1 MRGRVKNDLM
11 EYMEKKFLKN
21 MLAGLVLPAIA
32 AVTGCSESQLVPDK
46 EETSPVNFR
55 LRPSAMAGDASEDS
69 RINDVTAFRFED
81 GLLME
86 TLRLQPPDVS
96 GTCSFETE
104 RMSGILY
111 VIANASSIEAAG
123 DLVPGKSTL
132 ADFLR
137 MEASAAEMTAD
148 GLTMTGK
155 TVLGQAAGTVTD
167 VQMTRSVARLDISSE
182 EKDVSVHRVILRGL
196 RDSGRVNP
204 QEAVSPDSGMPVSG
218 ADRQKR
224 SLTSTGTELV
234 TDFSDSPLSNGH
246 RTLAYVPEQDG
257 VAVSAEVTATF
268 GGALHRLTAE
278 LPAKISRN
286 TVYTLAVYGNGTGIS
301 VSVLDGDWETG
312 DSSDSSPSLKGL
324 VDVDKSVFGDGVRVN
339 ATRDTVFVG
348 HLQNDFVLSL
358 LAEPSAEVTVD
369 GRVRG
374 VEISWKSPDGKA
386 LVPAATVSV
395 SSALRMPGRVA
406 ERIHLDVREGNV
418 HSGRVVLVFGA
429 NPVKIDGIL
438 RFDDDGI
445 CDFGRYVDGELAVI
459 SLPEGRELSLE
470 FGAGEASWM
479 KAEEVPADA
488 EMCKSGEGKSYRL
501 LGGWKPNDPNA
512 DGRVQEGILVISD
525 PDGSDRETYAV
536 RRLNWGLPVV
546 KMGETWW
553 CRYNLRGNVRDFE
566 DQITNRMDPAPSGG
580 LYEML
585 SSVPED
591 ELLELMGEQYQAGN
605 PDGLPLS
612 HDGTAFFHNG
622 MKSQAMNF
630 GLLDPEEMAPD
641 GYRIPDYDDYAFFSA
656 SDNFNVGGIGERSF
670 NNMSGRRL
678 NVRIAE
684 REVNFLGHRYGTVSF
699 YDFEH
704 EGNHWTLF
712 GLGHQWNTE
721 PGKIAVKTLLLATYG
736 NSGRTW
742 VMEGYASSDRPGQN
756 WIKFAENN
764 SVKTR
769 MIRCVK
775 TPVEYIYE

>member
-1 MRGRVKNDLM
+1 
-11 EYMEKKFLKN
+11 MEKKILKN
-21 MLAGLVLPAIA
+21 MLVGLVLPAFA
-32 AVTGCSESQLVPDK
+32 AMTGCSDRQLATDA
-46 EETSPVNFR
+46 EGISPVKFR
-55 LRPSAMAGDASEDS
+55 FRTSAMTGDASEDS
-69 RINDVTAFRFED
+69 RINDVTACRFED
-81 GLLME
+81 GMLME
-86 TLRLQPPDVS
+86 ILRLQPPDAS
-96 GTCSFETE
+96 GICSFETE
-104 RMSGILY
+104 RMSGILH
-111 VIANASSIEAAG
+111 VIANASSLEAAG
-123 DLVPGKSTL
+123 DLEPGKTTL

-137 MEASAAEMTAD
+137 MEASADEMTAD

-182 EKDVSVHRVILRGL
+182 EKDVHVHSVVVRGL
-196 RDSGRVNP
+196 RNSGPVNP
-204 QEAVSPDSGMPVSG
+204 QESVSPDGGVPVCDSDKQEEG
-218 ADRQKR
+218 GWAF
-224 SLTSTGTELV
+224 SGTEHV
-234 TDFSDSPLSNGH
+234 TDFSDSPLHNGR
-246 RTLAYVPEQDG
+246 RTLVYVPEQEDM
-257 VAVSAEVTATF
+257 VVSAEVTAAF

-278 LPAKISRN
+278 LPAKIRRN
-286 TVYTLAVYGNGTGIS
+286 TVYTLAVHGNGTGIS
-301 VSVLDGDWETG
+301 VSVLDGNWEAG

-324 VDVDKSVFGDGVRVN
+324 VDVDNSVFGDGVRVN

-348 HLQNDFVLSL
+348 YLENDFVLSL

-369 GRVRG
+369 GMVRG
-374 VEISWKSPDGKA
+374 VEIGFMPSGGKT
-386 LVPAATVSV
+386 LVPAAAVSV
-395 SSALRMPGRVA
+395 RSALRMPGRGA

-438 RFDDDGI
+438 RFDEEGI
-445 CDFGRYVDGELAVI
+445 CDFGRYVDGDLAVI

-470 FGAGEASWM
+470 FDSGEASWM
-479 KAEEVPADA
+479 KAEEVQAGTGMRKTGA
-488 EMCKSGEGKSYRL
+488 GKSYRL
-501 LGGWKPNDPNA
+501 LGGWKPNDPKA
-512 DGRVQEGILVISD
+512 DGRVQEGMLVISD

-566 DQITNRMDPAPSGG
+566 DQITNGMDPAPSGG

-591 ELLELMGEQYQAGN
+591 ELLELMGDQYQAGN
-605 PDGLPLS
+605 TDGLPLS
-612 HDGTAFFHNG
+612 HDGTAFFHAG

-630 GLLDPEEMAPD
+630 GLLDPEEMAPE
-641 GYRIPDYDDYAFFSA
+641 GYRIPDYEDYAFFSA
-656 SDNFNVGGIGERSF
+656 SNDFNIGGIGERSF
-670 NNMSGRRL
+670 NNMSGQRL

-684 REVNFLGHRYGTVSF
+684 RDVNFLGHRYGTVSF

-712 GLGHQWNTE
+712 GLGHQWNTD

>member
-1 MRGRVKNDLM
+1 
-11 EYMEKKFLKN
+11 
-21 MLAGLVLPAIA
+21 MLVGLVLPVFA
-32 AVTGCSESQLVPDK
+32 AMTGCSDRQLAADT
-46 EETSPVNFR
+46 EGTSPVKFR
-55 LRPSAMAGDASEDS
+55 FRTSAMTGDASEDS
-69 RINDVTAFRFED
+69 RVNDVTACRFED
-81 GLLME
+81 GMLME
-86 TLRLQPPDVS
+86 ILRLQPPDAS
-96 GTCSFETE
+96 GICSFETE
-104 RMSGILY
+104 RMSGILH
-111 VIANASSIEAAG
+111 VIANASFLEAAG
-123 DLVPGKSTL
+123 DLEPGKTTL

-137 MEASAAEMTAD
+137 MEASADEMTAE
-148 GLTMTGK
+148 GLTMTGR

-182 EKDVSVHRVILRGL
+182 EKDVFVHRVIVRGL
-196 RDSGRVNP
+196 HDRGPVNP
-204 QEAVSPDSGMPVSG
+204 QDSDASGDDVQVSG
-218 ADRQKR
+218 AGK
-224 SLTSTGTELV
+224 TAGMTVPAGGTEHV
-234 TDFSDSPLSNGH
+234 TDFSDSPLHNS
-246 RTLAYVPEQDG
+246 RRKLVYVPEQEG
-257 VAVSAEVTATF
+257 VAVSVEVTAAF

-278 LPAKISRN
+278 LPAKIRRN
-286 TVYTLAVYGNGTGIS
+286 TVYTLSVHGNGAGIS
-301 VSVLDGDWETG
+301 VSVIDGDWQSG

-324 VDVDKSVFGDGVRVN
+324 VDVDNSVFGDGVRVN

-348 HLQNDFVLSL
+348 HLENDFVLSL

-369 GRVRG
+369 GKVRG
-374 VEISWKSPDGKA
+374 VEISFMPSGGKT
-386 LVPAATVSV
+386 LVPAAAVSV
-395 SSALRMPGRVA
+395 RSALRMPGRGA

-438 RFDDDGI
+438 RFDDEGI
-445 CDFGRYVDGELAVI
+445 CDFGRYVEGELAVI

-470 FGAGEASWM
+470 FGSGEASWM
-479 KAEEVPADA
+479 KAEEVQAGTGMR
-488 EMCKSGEGKSYRL
+488 ETGSGKSYRL
-501 LGGWKPNDPNA
+501 LGGWKPNDPEA
-512 DGRVQEGILVISD
+512 DGRVQEGILVISA
-525 PDGSDRETYAV
+525 PDGSDRETYTV

-553 CRYNLRGNVRDFE
+553 CRYNLRGNVKDFE
-566 DQITNRMDPAPSGG
+566 DQITNGMDPAPDGG

-585 SSVPED
+585 ATLSED
-591 ELLELMGEQYQAGN
+591 ELLELMGDQYQAGN
-605 PDGLPLS
+605 HDGLPLS
-612 HDGTAFFHNG
+612 HDGTAFFHEG

-630 GLLDPEEMAPD
+630 GLLDPEEMAPE

-656 SDNFNVGGIGERSF
+656 SDNFNIGGIGERSF

-684 REVNFLGHRYGTVSF
+684 REVNFLGHEYGILSF

>member
-1 MRGRVKNDLM
+1 
-11 EYMEKKFLKN
+11 
-21 MLAGLVLPAIA
+21 MLVGLVLPVFA
-32 AVTGCSESQLVPDK
+32 AMTGCSDRQLAADT
-46 EETSPVNFR
+46 EGTSPVKFR
-55 LRPSAMAGDASEDS
+55 FRTSAMTGDASEDS
-69 RINDVTAFRFED
+69 RINDVTACRFED
-81 GLLME
+81 GMLME
-86 TLRLQPPDVS
+86 ILRLQPPDAS
-96 GTCSFETE
+96 GICSFETE
-104 RMSGILY
+104 RMSGILH
-111 VIANASSIEAAG
+111 VIANASFLEAAG
-123 DLVPGKSTL
+123 DLEPGKTTL

-137 MEASAAEMTAD
+137 MEASADEMTAD

-155 TVLGQAAGTVTD
+155 TVLGKTAGTVTD

-182 EKDVSVHRVILRGL
+182 EKDVFVHRVIVHGL
-196 RDSGRVNP
+196 HDGGPVNP
-204 QEAVSPDSGMPVSG
+204 QDSDESGDDVQVSG
-218 ADRQKR
+218 AGK
-224 SLTSTGTELV
+224 TAGMTVPAGGTEHV
-234 TDFSDSPLSNGH
+234 TDFSDSPLHNSR
-246 RTLAYVPEQDG
+246 RTLVYVPEQEG
-257 VAVSAEVTATF
+257 VAVSVEVTAAF

-278 LPAKISRN
+278 LPAKIRRN
-286 TVYTLAVYGNGTGIS
+286 TVYTLSVHGNGAGIS
-301 VSVLDGDWETG
+301 VSVIDGDWQSG

-324 VDVDKSVFGDGVRVN
+324 VDVDNSVFGDGVRVN

-348 HLQNDFVLSL
+348 HLENDFVLSL

-369 GRVRG
+369 GKVRG
-374 VEISWKSPDGKA
+374 VEISFMPSGGKT
-386 LVPAATVSV
+386 LVPAAAVSV
-395 SSALRMPGRVA
+395 RSALRMPGRGA

-438 RFDDDGI
+438 RFDDEGI
-445 CDFGRYVDGELAVI
+445 CDFGRYVEGELAVI

-470 FGAGEASWM
+470 FAGGENAWM
-479 KAEEVPADA
+479 KADEV
-488 EMCKSGEGKSYRL
+488 SGGKDVRNAGSGKSYRL
-501 LGGWKPNDPNA
+501 LGGWKPNDPEA

-566 DQITNRMDPAPSGG
+566 DQITNGMDPAPDGG

-585 SSVPED
+585 ATLSED
-591 ELLELMGEQYQAGN
+591 ELLELMGDQYQAGN
-605 PDGLPLS
+605 HDGLPLS
-612 HDGTAFFHNG
+612 HDGTAFFHEG

-630 GLLDPEEMAPD
+630 GLLDPAEMAPE

-656 SDNFNVGGIGERSF
+656 SDNFNIGGIGERSF
-670 NNMSGRRL
+670 NNMSGRRI

-684 REVNFLGHRYGTVSF
+684 REVNFLGHEYGILSF

-712 GLGHQWNTE
+712 GLGHQWNTD

>member
-1 MRGRVKNDLM
+1 M
-11 EYMEKKFLKN
+11 
-21 MLAGLVLPAIA
+21 
-32 AVTGCSESQLVPDK
+32 
-46 EETSPVNFR
+46 
-55 LRPSAMAGDASEDS
+55 
-69 RINDVTAFRFED
+69 
-81 GLLME
+81 
-86 TLRLQPPDVS
+86 
-96 GTCSFETE
+96 
-104 RMSGILY
+104 
-111 VIANASSIEAAG
+111 
-123 DLVPGKSTL
+123 
-132 ADFLR
+132 
-137 MEASAAEMTAD
+137 
-148 GLTMTGK
+148 
-155 TVLGQAAGTVTD
+155 
-167 VQMTRSVARLDISSE
+167 
-182 EKDVSVHRVILRGL
+182 
-196 RDSGRVNP
+196 
-204 QEAVSPDSGMPVSG
+204 
-218 ADRQKR
+218 
-224 SLTSTGTELV
+224 
-234 TDFSDSPLSNGH
+234 
-246 RTLAYVPEQDG
+246 
-257 VAVSAEVTATF
+257 
-268 GGALHRLTAE
+268 
-278 LPAKISRN
+278 
-286 TVYTLAVYGNGTGIS
+286 
-301 VSVLDGDWETG
+301 
-312 DSSDSSPSLKGL
+312 
-324 VDVDKSVFGDGVRVN
+324 DVDNSVFGDGVRVN

-348 HLQNDFVLSL
+348 HLENDFVLSL

-369 GRVRG
+369 GKVRG
-374 VEISWKSPDGKA
+374 VEISFMPSGGKT
-386 LVPAATVSV
+386 LVPAAAVSV
-395 SSALRMPGRVA
+395 RSALRMPGRGA

-438 RFDDDGI
+438 RFDEEGI

-470 FGAGEASWM
+470 FGSGEASWM
-479 KAEEVPADA
+479 KAEEVQAGTGMR
-488 EMCKSGEGKSYRL
+488 ETGSGKSYRL
-501 LGGWKPNDPNA
+501 LGGWKPNDPEA

-553 CRYNLRGNVRDFE
+553 CRYNLRGNVKDFA
-566 DQITNRMDPAPSGG
+566 DQITNGMDPAPDGG

-585 SSVPED
+585 ATLSED
-591 ELLELMGEQYQAGN
+591 ELLELMGDQYQAGN
-605 PDGLPLS
+605 HDGLPLS
-612 HDGTAFFHNG
+612 HDGTAFFHEG

-630 GLLDPEEMAPD
+630 GLLDPEEMAPE

-656 SDNFNVGGIGERSF
+656 SNDFNIGGIGERSF
-670 NNMSGRRL
+670 NNMSGRRI

-712 GLGHQWNTE
+712 GLGHQWNTD

>member
-1 MRGRVKNDLM
+1 
-11 EYMEKKFLKN
+11 
-21 MLAGLVLPAIA
+21 MLVGLVLPVFA
-32 AVTGCSESQLVPDK
+32 AMTGCSDRQLAADT
-46 EETSPVNFR
+46 EGTSPVKFR
-55 LRPSAMAGDASEDS
+55 FRTSAMTGDASEDS
-69 RINDVTAFRFED
+69 RINDVTACRFED
-81 GLLME
+81 GMLME
-86 TLRLQPPDVS
+86 ILRLQPPDAS
-96 GTCSFETE
+96 GICSFETE
-104 RMSGILY
+104 RMSGILH
-111 VIANASSIEAAG
+111 VIANASFLEAAG
-123 DLVPGKSTL
+123 DLEPGKTTL

-137 MEASAAEMTAD
+137 MEASADEMTAD

-155 TVLGQAAGTVTD
+155 TVLGKTAGTVTD

-182 EKDVSVHRVILRGL
+182 EKDVFVHRVIVHGL
-196 RDSGRVNP
+196 HDGGPVNP
-204 QEAVSPDSGMPVSG
+204 KDSDASGDDVQVSG
-218 ADRQKR
+218 AGK
-224 SLTSTGTELV
+224 TAGIAVPAGGTEHV
-234 TDFSDSPLSNGH
+234 TDFSDSPLHNSR
-246 RTLAYVPEQDG
+246 RTLVYVPEQEG
-257 VAVSAEVTATF
+257 VAVSVEVTAAF

-278 LPAKISRN
+278 LPAKIRRN
-286 TVYTLAVYGNGTGIS
+286 TVYTLSVHGNGAGIS
-301 VSVLDGDWETG
+301 VSVIDGDWQSG

-324 VDVDKSVFGDGVRVN
+324 VDVDNSVFGDGVRVN

-348 HLQNDFVLSL
+348 HLENDFVLSL

-369 GRVRG
+369 GKVRG
-374 VEISWKSPDGKA
+374 VEISFMPSGGKT
-386 LVPAATVSV
+386 LVPAAAVSV
-395 SSALRMPGRVA
+395 RSALRMPGRGA

-438 RFDDDGI
+438 RFDDEGI
-445 CDFGRYVDGELAVI
+445 CDFGRYVEGELAVI

-470 FGAGEASWM
+470 FAGGENAWM
-479 KAEEVPADA
+479 KAEEVQAGTGMR
-488 EMCKSGEGKSYRL
+488 ETGSGKSYRL
-501 LGGWKPNDPNA
+501 LGGWKPNDPEA

-566 DQITNRMDPAPSGG
+566 DQITNGMDPAPDGG

-585 SSVPED
+585 ATLSED
-591 ELLELMGEQYQAGN
+591 ELLELMGDQYQAGN
-605 PDGLPLS
+605 HDGLPLS
-612 HDGTAFFHNG
+612 HDGTAFFHEG

-630 GLLDPEEMAPD
+630 GLLDPAEMAPE

-656 SDNFNVGGIGERSF
+656 SDNFNIGGIGERSF
-670 NNMSGRRL
+670 NNMSGRRI

-684 REVNFLGHRYGTVSF
+684 REVNFLGHEYGILSF

-712 GLGHQWNTE
+712 GLGHQWNTD
-721 PGKIAVKTLLLATYG
+721 PGKIAVKTMLLATYG

-756 WIKFAENN
+756 
-764 SVKTR
+764 
-769 MIRCVK
+769 
-775 TPVEYIYE
+775 